1 MFVLDNMIISVFI
14 GENEENLAKVVSDNG
29 EQLSVSFLSSSGKS
43 YKGARVYLFETETE
57 KVEYKHVIKQ
67 YETVQEFGFVELQRG
82 GFVAEDEIDE
92 DSESE
97 VETDED
103 EDDEVEYDEEGFIV
117 PDDEEVLI
125 KPVDHKEVDKNWKKW
140 RPTSSGAQRFKDK
153 IDQIEAYMNHA
164 IDEKFVFKN

>member
-1 MFVLDNMIISVFI
+1 MFVLDKMIISVFI
-14 GENEENLAKVVSDNG
+14 CENEENIAKVVSDNK
-29 EQLSVSFLSSSGKS
+29 EHLTVSFLSSSGKS

-57 KVEYKHVIKQ
+57 KVEYKHVVKTH
-67 YETVQEFGFVELQRG
+67 ETIQEFGFIELQSG
-82 GFVAEDEIDE
+82 GYVAQDEIDE

-97 VETDED
+97 VETDE
-103 EDDEVEYDEEGFIV
+103 EDEVEYDDDGFIV

-125 KPVDHKEVDKNWKKW
+125 KPVDHKEVDNNWKKW
-140 RPTSSGAQRFKDK
+140 KPTTSGARRFKDK